1 MISQLSVT
9 EALKPKFNELHA
21 RNSLDFNVASSLN
34 FVCYAVQRSNFVCY
48 AVQRSNY
55 DFANLLRLI
64 YSTSVELFQIRRV

>member
-34 FVCYAVQRSNFVCY
+34 FVCYAVQRSN
-48 AVQRSNY
+48 Y

-64 YSTSVELFQIRRV
+64 YSTYVELFQIRRV

>member
-34 FVCYAVQRSNFVCY
+34 FVYYAVQRSNC
-48 AVQRSNY
+48 